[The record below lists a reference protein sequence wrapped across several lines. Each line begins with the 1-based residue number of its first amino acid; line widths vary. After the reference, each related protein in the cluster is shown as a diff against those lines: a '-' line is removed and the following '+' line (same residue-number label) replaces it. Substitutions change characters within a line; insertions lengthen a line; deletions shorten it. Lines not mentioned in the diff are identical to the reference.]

1 MKLTAEE
8 LRKHNAK
15 ALEIAK
21 IRCKVNDMAGIS
33 VSYPDGD
40 MERVQIAL
48 PCGVIRDKKRKVNAM
63 QVRTGS
69 YTISLAKEKTKF
81 DDLLG
86 DEYNDDTDYM
96 PFVSDKIIPNE
107 EIEKIEKT
115 EKPVAEKEENKLSKY
130 PHIKNSS
137 KGILDL

>member
-8 LRKHNAK
+8 LRMHNAK

-21 IRCKVNDMAGIS
+21 LRCKVNGMTGIA
-33 VSYPDGD
+33 VSYPDIN
-40 MERVQIAL
+40 MEQVQIAL
-48 PCGVIRDKKRKVNAM
+48 PCGVLRDKKRKVNAM

-81 DDLLG
+81 DDML
-86 DEYNDDTDYM
+86 DPKYNDDTDYM
-96 PFVSDKIIPNE
+96 PFVSDNIIPDDRIKDAK
-107 EIEKIEKT
+107 EI
-115 EKPVAEKEENKLSKY
+115 KEPEIKQETKQY
-130 PHIKNSS
+130 PHIEKSS

>member
-8 LRKHNAK
+8 LRMHNAK

-21 IRCKVNDMAGIS
+21 LRCKANGMTGIS
-33 VSYPDGD
+33 VSYPDIN
-40 MERVQIAL
+40 MEQVQIAL
-48 PCGVIRDKKRKVNAM
+48 PCGVLRDKKRKVNAM

-81 DDLLG
+81 DDML
-86 DEYNDDTDYM
+86 DPKYNDDTDYM
-96 PFVSDKIIPNE
+96 PFVSDNIIPNDQIKDTE
-107 EIEKIEKT
+107 EAKAPEVKQE
-115 EKPVAEKEENKLSKY
+115 VNQY
-130 PHIKNSS
+130 PHIEKKS